1 MRVGEA
7 VEAFLAV
14 RRARSAAATIRAYAG
29 VLNQIT
35 DQIGGRPG
43 ALGTVGDDE
52 LAAARA

>member
-7 VEAFLAV
+7 IEAFLAV

-29 VLNQIT
+29 VLNQIA
-35 DQIGGRPG
+35 DQIGVDR